1 MKYEKHEV
9 TFIQQQ
15 KGWKEEKKNGKEN
28 ENSNINYAVKI
39 NIYDKTFDQTC
50 NKQNKTVK

>member
-1 MKYEKHEV
+1 MKCEKHEV

-15 KGWKEEKKNGKEN
+15 KGWKEEKKHGREN

-50 NKQNKTVK
+50 NKQKKQ